1 MRRSSVSSG
10 ADELRTLSTGINL
23 LTYLLYIHLVAATV
37 WVGGLIVMA
46 GLVPAVRKA
55 TDDRT
60 VIQAIAQRFGVISW
74 TALAVLVVTGITM
87 VMIGFNLS
95 TTLTTKIGLV
105 IVSATLA
112 AWHTVSARHQTPRTR
127 GMIQA
132 TILVL
137 ALVILGLAINL

>member
-1 MRRSSVSSG
+1 M
-10 ADELRTLSTGINL
+10 
-23 LTYLLYIHLVAATV
+23 TYLLYIHVVAATV

-46 GLVPAVRKA
+46 GLVPAVRNV

-60 VIQAIAQRFGVISW
+60 VIRAIAQRFGVLSW
-74 TALAVLVVTGITM
+74 SALGILVATGIAM
-87 VMIGFNLS
+87 LLIGFDLS
-95 TTLTTKIGLV
+95 TTMTTKIGLV
-105 IVSATLA
+105 FVSAALA

-132 TILVL
+132 TILLL

>member
-1 MRRSSVSSG
+1 M
-10 ADELRTLSTGINL
+10 
-23 LTYLLYIHLVAATV
+23 TYLLYIHLVAATV
-37 WVGGLIVMA
+37 WVGGLILMA
-46 GLVPAVRKA
+46 GIVPAVRNA

-60 VIQAIAQRFGVISW
+60 VIQAVAKRFGVISW

-87 VMIGFNLS
+87 IMIGFNLS

-105 IVSATLA
+105 IVSAALA

-127 GMIQA
+127 GLIQA